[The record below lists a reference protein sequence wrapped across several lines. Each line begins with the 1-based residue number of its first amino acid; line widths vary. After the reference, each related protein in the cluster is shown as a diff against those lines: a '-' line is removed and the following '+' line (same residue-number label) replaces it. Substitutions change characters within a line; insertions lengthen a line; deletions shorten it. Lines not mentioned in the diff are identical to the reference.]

1 MSENEINE
9 ILCFPG
15 SRKNYAVDF
24 SCVVEISYDF
34 KISKIPCMPPDFD
47 GVCSYKGAMI
57 PVIRIEGEESLP
69 ETDSEEESRVI
80 VVIVKHQKYFLGI
93 RLSKEPYIISYTAAD
108 KITNPWV
115 WQLLTDGKK
124 KGFTGTTKNYS
135 PSLMWRRRWRVWS
148 SIHDGRLR
156 VNRNL

>member
-1 MSENEINE
+1 
-9 ILCFPG
+9 
-15 SRKNYAVDF
+15 
-24 SCVVEISYDF
+24 
-34 KISKIPCMPPDFD
+34 MPPDFD

-108 KITNPWV
+108 KITNPLGVAASDRW
-115 WQLLTDGKK
+115 KE
-124 KGFTGTTKNYS
+124 KGLYRYDQKLFSVIDVEKTLEGMFFY
-135 PSLMWRRRWRVWS
+135 P
-148 SIHDGRLR
+148 GREAPCEP
-156 VNRNL
+156 

>member
-47 GVCSYKGAMI
+47 GVCSYKGGMI

-108 KITNPWV
+108 KITNPLGVAASDRW
-115 WQLLTDGKK
+115 KE
-124 KGFTGTTKNYS
+124 KGLYRYDQKLFSVIDVEKTLEGMVFY
-135 PSLMWRRRWRVWS
+135 P
-148 SIHDGRLR
+148 
-156 VNRNL
+156 

>member
-93 RLSKEPYIISYTAAD
+93 RLSKEPYTAAD
-108 KITNPWV
+108 KITNPLGVAASDRW
-115 WQLLTDGKK
+115 KE
-124 KGFTGTTKNYS
+124 KGLYRYDQKLFSVIDVEKTLEGMVFY
-135 PSLMWRRRWRVWS
+135 P
-148 SIHDGRLR
+148 
-156 VNRNL
+156 